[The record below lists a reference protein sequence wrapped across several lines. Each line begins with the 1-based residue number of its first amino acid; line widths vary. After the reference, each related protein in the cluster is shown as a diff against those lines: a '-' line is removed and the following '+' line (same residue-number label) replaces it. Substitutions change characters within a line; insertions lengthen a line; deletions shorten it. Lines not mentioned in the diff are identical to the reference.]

1 MILIVK
7 FVSALRKQNIT
18 LSLLYFL
25 GYLIDDRQCLSDI
38 LLIQPLSLKQ
48 IHKFT
53 NQYGIGLRLIHHKR
67 TWLPVGVDNAECIVL
82 SLMIRIHHVAAFCRK
97 QLCAVRFCVDA
108 AGYLHQ
114 ANHMARQRVALLYTI
129 LFRMIRLPAHL
140 RYHIRRSEKIH

>member
-1 MILIVK
+1 MVLIVK

-38 LLIQPLSLKQ
+38 LLILPLSLKQ

-67 TWLPVGVDNAECIVL
+67 TWLPVGVDNAECVVL
-82 SLMIRIHHVAAFCRK
+82 SLMIRIHDIPAVFWK
-97 QLCAVRFCVDA
+97 ILCSKCYRMDLS
-108 AGYLHQ
+108 GLIHQ
-114 ANHMARQRVALLYTI
+114 INCMKHQRI
-129 LFRMIRLPAHL
+129 SSFF
-140 RYHIRRSEKIH
+140 